1 MKLLVALTA
10 GYVLGARTSREDLD
24 DVVRSLRAI
33 ADSDEF
39 RDLLS
44 SLRTHA
50 GHTLRELASMVERTD
65 GPDPADAAPAG
76 AELATTHD
84 LVERVRHL
92 AGLR

>member
-1 MKLLVALTA
+1 MKLLVALAA
-10 GYVLGARTSREDLD
+10 GYVLGARTGGEDLD

-33 ADSDEF
+33 KDSDEF
-39 RDLLS
+39 RELVA

-50 GHTLRELASMVERTD
+50 GHTLRELASMVEQH
-65 GPDPADAAPAG
+65 GSPLSADDLVSP
-76 AELATTHD
+76 HD